1 MKENSNFARSMW
13 IANHKDRFSFNLTV
27 VAFYSNSV
35 FCAIPTVF
43 GLVLVWNITKNV
55 FLRKDSVFLNYF
67 LPLTFFGCHW
77 GDIKLEAI
85 NNLYFF
91 KFYSQLLAALKHGIR
106 HPD

>member
-1 MKENSNFARSMW
+1 MW
-13 IANHKDRFSFNLTV
+13 IANHKDRFSFNKLSP
-27 VAFYSNSV
+27 F
-35 FCAIPTVF
+35 IPTVYFALLPLFF

-85 NNLYFF
+85 NNSYFF